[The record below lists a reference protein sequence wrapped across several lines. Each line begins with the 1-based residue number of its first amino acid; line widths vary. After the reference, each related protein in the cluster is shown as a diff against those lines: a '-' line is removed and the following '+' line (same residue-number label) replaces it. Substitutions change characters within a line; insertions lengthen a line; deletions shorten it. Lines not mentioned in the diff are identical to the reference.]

1 MMTVLVTGGAGFIGS
16 NLIKEFLSGEKYR
29 VAAVDNLDDAYDI
42 KYKKEHLKPFIGHK
56 NFVFYQND
64 ILDLEAMRKIFEK
77 EKPEYIVHLAAKT
90 DTRKAVADPYIYESV
105 NIRGTINLLE
115 LAKDY
120 GVKNFV
126 FASSSSVY
134 GNSASAP
141 FKEDDPGSLPISPY
155 GATKKAGEL
164 FVYTYCHNFGL
175 NAVCLRFFNAYGEN
189 NRPDMVP
196 YIWTRKILCQEAVEM
211 SGHGSRKRDYTY
223 VGDTIRAIIKALEIK
238 NTGFEI
244 LNIGCG
250 KSYSLKELLAM
261 LEKIIGNKANVKERP
276 SHSASV
282 EETYADIEK
291 AKRILGWKPEVGLE
305 DGITRLVAW
314 FKQNRL
320 ENFK

>member
-1 MMTVLVTGGAGFIGS
+1 MKTVLVTGGAGFIGS
-16 NLIKEFLSGEKYR
+16 NLIKELLSGNKYR
-29 VAAVDNLDDAYDI
+29 VIAVDNFDGAYDI
-42 KYKKEHLKPFIGHK
+42 KYKKEHLKPFIEHK

-64 ILDLEAMRKIFEK
+64 ILDMEAMRKIFEK
-77 EKPEYIVHLAAKT
+77 EKLEWVVHLAAKT

-120 GVKNFV
+120 GIKNFI

-141 FKEDDPGSLPISPY
+141 FKEDDPHSLPISPY

-164 FVYTYCHNFGL
+164 FVYSYCHNFGL

-196 YIWTRKILCQEAVEM
+196 YIWTDKILRGEEIEM
-211 SGHGSRKRDYTY
+211 SGQGSRKRDYTY
-223 VGDTIRAIIKALEIK
+223 VGDTVLAIIKAMEIK
-238 NTGFEI
+238 NIGFEI

-250 KSYSLKELLAM
+250 KPYSLKELLAM
-261 LEKIIGNKANVKERP
+261 IEKVIGEKAKIKERP
-276 SHSASV
+276 SHGASV
-282 EETYADIEK
+282 EETYADITKAEK
-291 AKRILGWKPEVGLE
+291 ILGWKPEIDLE
-305 DGITRLVAW
+305 EGITRLVFW
-314 FKQNRL
+314 FRQNRM
-320 ENFK
+320 EDSK